1 MSAIQKAIA
10 TLEDVVSN
18 RSVILYAEPLADSA
32 REAIQA
38 LQSLEGEAVAV
49 RYDFDGFG
57 YLYLDDGS
65 GSDWL
70 TRHDD
75 AEPLYTA
82 PQPPTRQEHPV
93 GHDNC
98 PITGRVFWGNIEHP
112 EFGVI
117 ATYGGPLDTYSIPR
131 MHEDGEIRCEQFD
144 QDAGEWVEGGEL
156 NGWFYKDQPDTPQPP
171 AMPDIGST
179 KTISAAIKHLG
190 SWLDQDLCECEH
202 GHSCGRTEVTR
213 TLIELQ
219 AMLAAAQQGD
229 GNE

>member
-1 MSAIQKAIA
+1 MSAIQNAI
-10 TLEDVVSN
+10 TVLDKMDE
-18 RSVILYAEPLADSA
+18 RLSA
-32 REAIQA
+32 HGYLDTDGARVEIKEAIQA

-93 GHDNC
+93 GH
-98 PITGRVFWGNIEHP
+98 
-112 EFGVI
+112 
-117 ATYGGPLDTYSIPR
+117 DTYSIPR